1 MCIYQVEGGFVQ
13 GLGLYTIEEL
23 HFSPDGTLL
32 SRGPSQYKIPA
43 LCDVPAEFNVHLL
56 ADAENPHAI
65 YMSKVSVAQ
74 SGGLPGLPSVSC
86 GSPLCYQGVGEPPVF
101 FGSSVFFAIKSAI
114 AAARLDRGLSAVF
127 PLSSP
132 ATAQRIRM
140 ACEDQFTHMVCTHI
154 HLTHIVLKK
163 LLLKS

>member
-1 MCIYQVEGGFVQ
+1 MEGGFVQ

-23 HFSPDGTLL
+23 HFFPDGTLL

-43 LCDVPAEFNVHLL
+43 LCDVPAEFNVHLR
-56 ADAENPHAI
+56 ADAENLHAI

-74 SGGLPGLPSVSC
+74 SGGLPGHPVSC
-86 GSPLCYQGVGEPPVF
+86 GSPLCSQGVGEPP
-101 FGSSVFFAIKSAI
+101 VFFAIKSAI
-114 AAARLDRGLSAVF
+114 AAARLDKGLSAVF

-140 ACEDQFTHMVCTHI
+140 A
-154 HLTHIVLKK
+154 
-163 LLLKS
+163 